1 MLRFYQPTNLGSH
14 CLKTDKNFKMKY
26 QKEPLRVSQHLS
38 LNLECWTLRYKVRAA
53 GLFSNFWSFE
63 YWTFHVCFKL
73 NLKMQAVRADV
84 ISCSLMFSCLYFL
97 KFEMFSPIFLLPIR
111 DPALP
116 WCPIESKING
126 YAAGF

>member
-1 MLRFYQPTNLGSH
+1 MLRSYQPSNLGSH
-14 CLKTDKNFKMKY
+14 CLKTDKNFKMRY

-38 LNLECWTLRYKVRAA
+38 LNWNVGHWDTKSERLADFQISEV
-53 GLFSNFWSFE
+53 E
-63 YWTFHVCFKL
+63 YWTFHFCFKL
-73 NLKMQAVRADV
+73 NPEVQAVRADM
-84 ISCSLMFSCLYFL
+84 ISCSSMFFCLYFI
-97 KFEMFSPIFLLPIR
+97 KFEIFSPIFLLPIR